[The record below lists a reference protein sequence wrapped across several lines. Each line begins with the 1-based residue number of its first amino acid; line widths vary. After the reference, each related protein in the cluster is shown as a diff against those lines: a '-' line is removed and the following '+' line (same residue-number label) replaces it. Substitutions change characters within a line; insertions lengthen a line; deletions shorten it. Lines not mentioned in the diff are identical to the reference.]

1 MLNTEAIIKILIS
14 LVGIALLFVG
24 LQVISSSRRAQY
36 SDTARVGVNS
46 MAGIVLVALGAGSF
60 ALVAFG
66 SNIIQTLFQ
75 IS

>member
-24 LQVISSSRRAQY
+24 LGVITSSRRAQY

-46 MAGIVLVALGAGSF
+46 LAGIVLVALGAGSF

-66 SNIIQTLFQ
+66 SRIIETLFQ
-75 IS
+75 IN